1 MTAFL
6 SSYFD
11 ELSFIIIS
19 FLILFFSVF
28 FYSFPPFFIP
38 HFPPF
43 FSIFLFAFV
52 HSFFTV
58 MYLFLLIF
66 RTVSGA
72 SETRKLLLSILETE
86 KQITGELK
94 ILSDLKIFPSQELLL
109 VRKDV
114 KAFKDKTIITKLEK
128 IEKGKYDSS
137 RKDES
142 KKTSGLKVK
151 TNVPEYDEIIEIS
164 VMEQLITERKY
175 SLFIERRKDEQ
186 EASALLSKKVAKNR
200 ATQEVQARDPSNFTN
215 QKRF

>member
-1 MTAFL
+1 
-6 SSYFD
+6 
-11 ELSFIIIS
+11 
-19 FLILFFSVF
+19 
-28 FYSFPPFFIP
+28 
-38 HFPPF
+38 
-43 FSIFLFAFV
+43 
-52 HSFFTV
+52 